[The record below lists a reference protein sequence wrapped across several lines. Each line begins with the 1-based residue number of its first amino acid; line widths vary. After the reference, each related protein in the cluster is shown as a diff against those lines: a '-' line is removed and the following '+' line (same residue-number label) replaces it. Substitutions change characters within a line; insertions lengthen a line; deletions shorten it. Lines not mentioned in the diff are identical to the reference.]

1 MHLRDTRVFSEL
13 LENLLADGLVY
24 TQEDVDAS
32 RDFVMLTPCTTEADG
47 AVSLS
52 KSVTSDSE
60 MLEQINATTS
70 TAVYDVVLT
79 NLSYYGSH
87 TDSDDSSVYYC
98 LADISRDIFPI
109 SEALALKPV
118 KFTASASEASK
129 ARAPSFESL
138 PLDINIYQEISAYL
152 PPCGLVALTA
162 IKKPPRAL
170 LDPRMDSFFFH
181 YIVANE
187 PHLFP
192 AEEIECYGGN
202 EEFDWWDESWRK
214 GGLEADDPIP
224 WMAYARAC
232 ATSASMRNRK
242 RISGIVGQ
250 MGTIARSAGLFDEAC
265 MPEAL

>member
-13 LENLLADGLVY
+13 VENLLADGIPAIPHAEWKNIHSGLVY

-47 AVSLS
+47 AVSQGLPL
-52 KSVTSDSE
+52 KICHVRLGDAGT
-60 MLEQINATTS
+60 INTTAS
-70 TAVYDVVLT
+70 TAVYDVDRWEPPLPF
-79 NLSYYGSH
+79 SH
-87 TDSDDSSVYYC
+87 ST
-98 LADISRDIFPI
+98 DISRDGFPI

-118 KFTASASEASK
+118 KFTAPASEASK

-138 PLDINIYQEISAYL
+138 PLDINIYQEISACL

-170 LDPRMDSFFFH
+170 LGPRMDSFFFH

-202 EEFDWWDESWRK
+202 EEFDWWDES
-214 GGLEADDPIP
+214 
-224 WMAYARAC
+224 
-232 ATSASMRNRK
+232 
-242 RISGIVGQ
+242 
-250 MGTIARSAGLFDEAC
+250 
-265 MPEAL
+265 